1 VYNTPQKL
9 VAEFVGT
16 FTLIFAGVAAICSN
30 QLVGGGSGLVGVA
43 LAHGLA
49 IALMVAATCHIS
61 GAHFNPAVTA
71 ALWVTKRMGTIEAA
85 GYWIAQLAGATTAAY
100 LLTLIFPSEVW
111 RHVSLGTPAL
121 APDVTPTLGMLI
133 EAVLTFLLVF
143 VIFGVAADKN
153 SGFNNLAPFA
163 IGLTLTLDI
172 LACGVLTG
180 AAMNPARAFGPA
192 LAAHA
197 WANHAVYWVGPL
209 AGGIAAGFLYDTL
222 LMKKTA
228 QSR

>member
-1 VYNTPQKL
+1 MYNTPQKL

-16 FTLIFAGVAAICSN
+16 FTWVFAGVAVICSN
-30 QLVGGGSGLVGVA
+30 QLAGGGSGLIGVA
-43 LAHGLA
+43 LAQGLA
-49 IALMVAATCHIS
+49 VALMVAATSHIS

-71 ALWVTKRMGTIEAA
+71 ALWVTKRMGTLEVA
-85 GYWIAQLAGATTAAY
+85 GYWIAQLAGATAAAY
-100 LLTLIFPSEVW
+100 LVTVIFPPEVW
-111 RHVSLGTPAL
+111 RHVSLGTPSL
-121 APDVTPTLGMLI
+121 AVDVTPTLGMLI

-143 VIFGVAADKN
+143 VFFGVAIDKN

-163 IGLTLTLDI
+163 IGLTVTLAI

-180 AAMNPARAFGPA
+180 AAINPARAFGPA

-197 WANHAVYWVGPL
+197 WASHAVYWVGPL
-209 AGGIAAGFLYDTL
+209 AGSITGGFLYDTL

-228 QSR
+228 

>member
-1 VYNTPQKL
+1 MYNTPQKL

-16 FTLIFAGVAAICSN
+16 FTWIFAGVAVICSN

-43 LAHGLA
+43 LAQGLA
-49 IALMVAATCHIS
+49 VALMFAATSHIS

-71 ALWVTKRMGTIEAA
+71 ALWVTKRMGTMEAV
-85 GYWIAQLAGATTAAY
+85 GYWIAQLAGAAAAAY
-100 LLTLIFPSEVW
+100 LVTLIFPPEVW

-121 APDVTPTLGMLI
+121 AVDVTPTLGMLI

-143 VIFGVAADKN
+143 VFFGVATDKN
-153 SGFNNLAPFA
+153 SGFINLAPFA
-163 IGLTLTLDI
+163 IGLTITLDI

-180 AAMNPARAFGPA
+180 AAINPARAFGPA

-209 AGGIAAGFLYDTL
+209 AGGVAGGLLYDTL
-222 LMKKTA
+222 LMKKT
-228 QSR
+228 S